1 MLRVRLL
8 GALALERDGEAL
20 AAPRGRRLRGLLGWL
35 ALHPGL
41 QPRSEVAGRLWPEVL
56 DESARASLRTAL
68 ADLRRDL
75 GDGYVVANREEV
87 GLAGD
92 VWVDAAA
99 FDALLREGR
108 AGEGLALPPGPRL
121 DGLVDDWVYEARDR
135 HGELLR
141 DALARA
147 AGEAEARGDLPAAI
161 ARTRERIAVD
171 RLAEDAHRDLIRR
184 LAAAGDRGAALAAY
198 A

>member
-8 GALALERDGEAL
+8 GELALERDGAAL
-20 AAPRGRRLRGLLGWL
+20 ASPRGRRLRGLLGWL
-35 ALHPGL
+35 ALHPGPH
-41 QPRSEVAGRLWPEVL
+41 PRSEVAGRLWPEVL

-99 FDALLREGR
+99 FAALLRDGR
-108 AGEGLALPPGPRL
+108 ADEALALARGPLL
-121 DGLVDDWVYEARDR
+121 DGIVDDWVCEARAN
-135 HGELLR
+135 HAELLR
-141 DALARA
+141 EALA
-147 AGEAEARGDLPAAI
+147 
-161 ARTRERIAVD
+161 
-171 RLAEDAHRDLIRR
+171 
-184 LAAAGDRGAALAAY
+184 
-198 A
+198 